1 MLENISD
8 AIAVNANR
16 DENPAKEK
24 KPCYEISYIK
34 VTYDKDGKVE
44 SVTVKVSKAQ
54 QSGK

>member
-1 MLENISD
+1 MQKQI
-8 AIAVNANR
+8 
-16 DENPAKEK
+16 K

-54 QSGK
+54 SKR